1 VTTGLPKPWCPS
13 CDWNLDQA
21 TPVVF
26 GWRWVDRRLHRVA
39 SRLTDAQFAAL
50 AEGPLSPRTMTAARV
65 ATLAA
70 AVLLLAAVLGI
81 AALGVWLLFFDFFS
95 VSTVLGA
102 LLIGIAVVLR
112 PRLGRLSGLAE
123 HGVVVEPAKA
133 PHLFALVKRVATAV
147 GAPEP
152 RVVML
157 GYDLNA
163 FTTAVGV
170 RRTRVL
176 NLGLPMWAT
185 LEPQERVA
193 LLGHEL
199 GHFVNGDVRR
209 GPLTQVAETTL
220 DRIAHLFDADGRG
233 TDDFFARIITR
244 LLGQTLS
251 AVARTL
257 QLVIVWTSLRDSQRA
272 EYLADEMAARAGG
285 TDAAVGLAKHLLV
298 GTSIDTVVRREARA
312 GNGMPAWHD
321 AARVART
328 NLAASLPVLSRLSR
342 HTEASLYSSHPPTGL
357 RAEMLERRPRLAAA
371 VTLTESEAAHIDDE
385 LAVHQRRVL
394 RELTY

>member
-1 VTTGLPKPWCPS
+1 MTTGLPKPWCPS

-26 GWRWVDRRLHRVA
+26 GWRWADRRLHRVA

-193 LLGHEL
+193 LMALTAAIARESGIAVLFTEHDM
-199 GHFVNGDVRR
+199 DVVFAHADRI
-209 GPLTQVAETTL
+209 LVL
-220 DRIAHLFDADGRG
+220 DRGALIAEGAP
-233 TDDFFARIITR
+233 
-244 LLGQTLS
+244 
-251 AVARTL
+251 
-257 QLVIVWTSLRDSQRA
+257 
-272 EYLADEMAARAGG
+272 
-285 TDAAVGLAKHLLV
+285 AAVRADPK
-298 GTSIDTVVRREARA
+298 VREVYL
-312 GNGMPAWHD
+312 GSG
-321 AARVART
+321 
-328 NLAASLPVLSRLSR
+328 
-342 HTEASLYSSHPPTGL
+342 
-357 RAEMLERRPRLAAA
+357 A
-371 VTLTESEAAHIDDE
+371 VTGAH
-385 LAVHQRRVL
+385 
-394 RELTY
+394 